1 MLLGSNKKWSNMN
14 STLLTLLIPKIIL
27 KLVISKELRETL
39 ILNLSP
45 LQSSIPLGKQSSIL
59 AKDP

>member
-39 ILNLSP
+39 ILSLSP